1 MLCMWASQVV
11 LVVKNPPASARDI
24 RDLDTLPGSGR
35 SPEKEMPGES
45 QGQRH
50 LEGYSPWGRTG
61 SDTEESPTEAA

>member
-1 MLCMWASQVV
+1 MVE
-11 LVVKNPPASARDI
+11 NPPASARDV
-24 RDLDTLPGSGR
+24 RGLDILPGSGR

-50 LEGYSPWGRTG
+50 LEGYSPWGRTE